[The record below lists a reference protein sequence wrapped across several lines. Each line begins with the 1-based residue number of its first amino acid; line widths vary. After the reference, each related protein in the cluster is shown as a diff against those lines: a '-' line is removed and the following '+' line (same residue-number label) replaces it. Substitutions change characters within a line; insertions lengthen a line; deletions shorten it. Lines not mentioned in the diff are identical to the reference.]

1 MFRSAISGRCIPARP
16 PVNRQR
22 EEDPIATA
30 SDVGDYAERHDLTV
44 AVAESLTG
52 GNLATALAAAPD
64 SAEWF
69 HGGVVAYSVS
79 VKQSVLGVPDVP
91 VVSETAALAMA
102 EGVRAL
108 TDADVAAATTGV
120 GGPGTEEGQPVGSVW
135 CAVAT
140 RDTSWAVHRQ
150 FDGEP
155 GEILDQSVQCALD
168 LLHDGA
174 RRIVESA

>member
-1 MFRSAISGRCIPARP
+1 MIT
-16 PVNRQR
+16 
-22 EEDPIATA
+22 TA
-30 SDVGDYAERHDLTV
+30 ADVGDFAERHGLTV

-52 GNLATALAAAPD
+52 GNLAAALAAAPD
-64 SAEWF
+64 SAQWF
-69 HGGVVAYSVS
+69 RGGVVAYSVT

-108 TDADVAAATTGV
+108 TDADIAAATTGV
-120 GGPGTEEGQPVGSVW
+120 GGPGDQDGEPAGSVW

-140 RDTSWAVHRQ
+140 RDTSWAVHRN

-155 GEILDQSVQCALD
+155 EQVLEQSVQCALEM
-168 LLHDGA
+168 L
-174 RRIVESA
+174 RESEKRFTG